1 VIINTVIFLFL
12 SILHFYWAFG
22 GVLWYDAVMPT
33 STNGLNRMNPGKGA
47 TIIVAVGLMVLALIT
62 IGSQGWLDKY
72 VKRALFS
79 YGTLINA
86 IIFLVRAIGDFKFIG
101 FFKTVKW
108 TRFGMNDT
116 NFFSPLC
123 LLISLLSVLIFI
135 LNKRVKTMR

>member
-1 VIINTVIFLFL
+1 
-12 SILHFYWAFG
+12 
-22 GVLWYDAVMPT
+22 
-33 STNGLNRMNPGKGA
+33 MNPGKGA

-79 YGTLINA
+79 YGTLIIA